1 MSSKGNTIN
10 QYRQYIY
17 WALGFT
23 ALGAI
28 FYYFSDILTWI
39 ILAWVV
45 SLLGSPLM
53 NVLGKIKIG
62 KKRLSASVRAAI
74 TLVAFFL
81 AFVLFIAL
89 FVPVIIQ
96 QGNNLAKVNYSQVIA
111 GLEEPINHLYER
123 LAKLGVVDDFSKE
136 AMKDSTENKL
146 SKADTFQTKKDSSG
160 NIQVTVPLSP
170 TSVSVQSINIDSL
183 IRRGG
188 DTTARTNIQLLIKV
202 GNTTSVDMHENS
214 HIHDSTAIVNPH
226 DSPLERV
233 QKQIFSYF
241 NPSTVLRNTLSTLW
255 GLVGNLFVMLT
266 SVLFIAFFF
275 LQEEGMFAKLVRAP
289 FPEKQG
295 DRIDRALYLIKNML
309 IRYFEGI
316 LAQMS
321 ILMLYLWLL
330 LTLVGAENALLVS
343 FFGAIVNVIPY
354 IGPFIGMAFAI
365 IVSICSS
372 LDLDFYVETMPLII
386 RVALVFFSMQAIDNL
401 FLQPMIFS
409 KSVKAHPIE
418 IFVVI
423 VIGSKLGGML
433 GMVVAI
439 PFYTA
444 LRVIASI
451 FLSEL
456 KIVQSLTAQLGIKL
470 HWMKGRRNVV
480 TPPKERFG
488 MKDSWEKGGGWRT
501 ENGKRIK

>member
-1 MSSKGNTIN
+1 M
-10 QYRQYIY
+10 
-17 WALGFT
+17 
-23 ALGAI
+23 
-28 FYYFSDILTWI
+28 
-39 ILAWVV
+39 
-45 SLLGSPLM
+45 
-53 NVLGKIKIG
+53 
-62 KKRLSASVRAAI
+62 
-74 TLVAFFL
+74 
-81 AFVLFIAL
+81 IAC
-89 FVPVIIQ
+89 
-96 QGNNLAKVNYSQVIA
+96 
-111 GLEEPINHLYER
+111 
-123 LAKLGVVDDFSKE
+123 D
-136 AMKDSTENKL
+136 KL

-202 GNTTSVDMHENS
+202 ENTTSVDMHENS

-343 FFGAIVNVIPY
+343 LFGAIVNVIPY

>member
-1 MSSKGNTIN
+1 MN

-23 ALGAI
+23 ALVAI
-28 FYYFSDILTWI
+28 FYFFSDILTWI

-45 SLLGSPLM
+45 SLLGSPMM
-53 NVLGKIKIG
+53 NVLGKIKVG
-62 KKRLSASVRAAI
+62 KRRMSASVRAAI
-74 TLVAFFL
+74 TLVTFFL
-81 AFVLFIAL
+81 VFVLFIAL

-111 GLEEPINHLYER
+111 GLEEPINHLYKR
-123 LAKLGVVDDFSKE
+123 LSKLGMVDDFSKQALE
-136 AMKDSTENKL
+136 DSTNNVNQKDSLQNQ
-146 SKADTFQTKKDSSG
+146 SDSSG
-160 NIQVTVPLSP
+160 NIKVIVPISQ

-183 IRRGG
+183 IKKGG
-188 DTTARTNIQLLIKV
+188 DTTARTNIQLLIRV
-202 GNTTSVDMHENS
+202 ENS
-214 HIHDSTAIVNPH
+214 GSDPNDLDQIHDSTAIVTAN
-226 DSPLERV
+226 DSPVERV

-241 NPSTVLRNTLSTLW
+241 NPSSVLRNTLSTIW
-255 GLVGNLFVMLT
+255 GLVGNLFVLLT

-275 LQEEGMFAKLVRAP
+275 LQEEGMFSKLVKAP

-295 DRIDRALYLIKNML
+295 DHIDRALYLIKSML

-316 LAQMS
+316 LVQMS
-321 ILMLYLWLL
+321 VLALYLWLL
-330 LTLVGAENALLVS
+330 LTLVGAENALLIA

-354 IGPFIGMAFAI
+354 IGPFIGMAFAL
-365 IVSICSS
+365 IVSVCSS
-372 LDLDFYVETMPLII
+372 LDLDFYTQTMPLLL
-386 RVALVFFSMQAIDNL
+386 RVVLVFFSMQAIDNL

-423 VIGSKLGGML
+423 VIGSKLAGMV

-451 FLSEL
+451 FLSEF
-456 KIVQSLTAQLGIKL
+456 KIVQHLTAQLGIKL
-470 HWMKGRRNVV
+470 QWMKGRRNSVS
-480 TPPKERFG
+480 PPKERYNN
-488 MKDSWEKGGGWRT
+488 KDSWGKGGWRT
-501 ENGKRIK
+501 KEGERTK